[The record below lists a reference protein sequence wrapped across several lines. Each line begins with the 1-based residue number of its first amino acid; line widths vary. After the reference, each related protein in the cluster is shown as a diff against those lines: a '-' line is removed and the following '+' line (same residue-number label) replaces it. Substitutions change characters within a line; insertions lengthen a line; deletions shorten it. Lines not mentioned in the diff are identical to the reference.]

1 MPIDRANDPIAFRD
15 FLEAKLAAA
24 PPDFTL
30 DDALARWEAANREGD
45 DRAETLRAI
54 REGLA
59 DVEAGRTR
67 PLEEFDREFRERRG
81 LSTRR

>member
-1 MPIDRANDPIAFRD
+1 MPTDRANDPVAFRD

-30 DDALARWEAANREGD
+30 DDALAQWEAENEEGD
-45 DRAETLRAI
+45 DREETLRAI

-59 DVEAGRTR
+59 DVDAGRTR
-67 PLEEFDREFRERRG
+67 PLGEFDREFRERRG
-81 LSTRR
+81 LSPRR